1 LSGATWNACA
11 FSSVATTCRAS
22 RATPSSPIGLI
33 ATTLLPYDADS
44 RNRPVAS
51 VEIQHML
58 AGSGALPIGESR
70 PLAGSIARLR
80 TRSGSER
87 IDA

>member
-1 LSGATWNACA
+1 
-11 FSSVATTCRAS
+11 
-22 RATPSSPIGLI
+22 
-33 ATTLLPYDADS
+33 
-44 RNRPVAS
+44 
-51 VEIQHML
+51 ML
-58 AGSGALPIGESR
+58 AGSGALPIDESR